1 MPLPGIGFAGG
12 SAWHLKLFNL
22 AGVCLKQAPIYKK
35 HIDRYCIQNIME
47 DHLGIWRKFE
57 VFYMLILLLLLFI
70 GVELNVD
77 FIYWIVWGVA
87 FTIETIN
94 LLSSIH
100 FETDDEED
108 NNK

>member
-1 MPLPGIGFAGG
+1 MN
-12 SAWHLKLFNL
+12 HL
-22 AGVCLKQAPIYKK
+22 
-35 HIDRYCIQNIME
+35 D
-47 DHLGIWRKFE
+47 IWRKFE

-77 FIYWIVWGVA
+77 FLYWIIWGVA
-87 FTIETIN
+87 FTIESIN
-94 LLSSIH
+94 LLSGIH